1 MYNAD
6 GNGDLERGR
15 GPRGLCSAQLCSA
28 PREFYSSAVV
38 VVGFCDFVKMVAYIL
53 HSRSVFLF
61 HQLPPLCAIVHNAT
75 AGCHISKPFA
85 RSAHSKQSTTV
96 VEVQRTSCSLLFSF
110 SQCVRQRSRPG
121 QTNRPEQ
128 LIVVVIRFPH
138 SK

>member
-15 GPRGLCSAQLCSA
+15 GPRGLCSAQLNSA
-28 PREFYSSAVV
+28 PREFYSSAVVV

-61 HQLPPLCAIVHNAT
+61 HQLPPLCAIVHNAI

-85 RSAHSKQSTTV
+85 RSAAPAQLTRSNPPPLLKFNELLV
-96 VEVQRTSCSLLFSF
+96 VYYFLSHNVLGSEAGQARPTDQRNS
-110 SQCVRQRSRPG
+110 
-121 QTNRPEQ
+121 
-128 LIVVVIRFPH
+128 
-138 SK
+138 